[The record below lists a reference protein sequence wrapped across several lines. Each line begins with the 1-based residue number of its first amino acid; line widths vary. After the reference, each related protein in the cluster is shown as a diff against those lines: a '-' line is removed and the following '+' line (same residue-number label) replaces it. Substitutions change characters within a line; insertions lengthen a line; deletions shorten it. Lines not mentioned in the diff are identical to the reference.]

1 MKNRT
6 VIFAD
11 DHHILLEGL
20 VSMAES
26 NGMEVLGTA
35 PNGEE
40 VLKLIHSKG
49 APDYLVLDIEMPGG
63 KDGITTAAIL
73 KKKYPHLKIVIL
85 SMHKEK
91 EFIRKTLQTGVNA
104 YVLKDSGSH
113 EILQAFEA
121 LEAGKSYIDAKM
133 SASLLQEDN
142 DAAHPLL
149 SPREIEIIRLIA
161 EQQTTS
167 QIATQLHLSKHT
179 VETHRKNILFKLE
192 LKNSAGLVK
201 YAIKNGII

>member
-1 MKNRT
+1 MKNKT

-26 NGMEVLGTA
+26 SGMEVLGTA